1 MQPPRIRPDGRR
13 PGSTVRFHARILL
26 RSLVGLAVAMPMLS
40 GCKDKKQDPGQVDD
54 AMAARVRG
62 AAERN
67 IRSSVSSRDARFRG
81 VQIYAQALPAHW
93 AVCGQ
98 VSPFA
103 EDANIYVPFVSV
115 VTLATEN
122 GHQVER
128 FEQHVGT
135 TTAEADRVY
144 IALVADCYDKG
155 GPATGPFQ
163 SITPLPP
170 LPDTVTEPDHPVI
183 SARLP
188 PARTADGQTPP
199 QTPPQTPAA
208 PSTSTHAEQALPPSA
223 ETPATGR
230 VAMRQNANLH
240 AAPHGPPVRVVP
252 RGTEMQVFAEAPGG
266 WYEVGDTAPW
276 GWVHESMLDR
286 H

>member
-1 MQPPRIRPDGRR
+1 
-13 PGSTVRFHARILL
+13 
-26 RSLVGLAVAMPMLS
+26 MPMLS

-54 AMAARVRG
+54 ATASRARG
-62 AAERN
+62 AVERN
-67 IRSSVSSRDARFRG
+67 IRSRVSSRDAQFRG
-81 VQIYAQALPAHW
+81 VQVYAQALPGHW

-103 EDANIYVPFVSV
+103 EDANIFVPFVSV
-115 VTLATEN
+115 VTLANEK
-122 GHQVER
+122 GHAVER
-128 FEQHVGT
+128 FEQSIGT
-135 TTAEADRVY
+135 TTAEANRVY
-144 IALVADCYDKG
+144 IALVGNCYDKG
-155 GPATGPFQ
+155 GPVSGPFQ

-170 LPDTVTEPDHPVI
+170 LPDTVTEPNHPIV
-183 SARLP
+183 SARPVPAQIAAGQTRPQAP
-188 PARTADGQTPP
+188 PAAS
-199 QTPPQTPAA
+199 A
-208 PSTSTHAEQALPPSA
+208 PSLSEQALPPSA
-223 ETPATGR
+223 ETPASGR

-252 RGTEMQVFAEAPGG
+252 QGTEMHVFAQAPGG